1 VTSPK
6 GYIYAEISVSNAVTY
21 EEWRARVVESLNA
34 AGGRFI
40 IRRGDPLVL
49 KGTTPVPL
57 AMMIEFESRK
67 RAQEWWRSAQGLMAF
82 LGDAARIH
90 VVPLSGVSD

>member
-34 AGGRFI
+34 VGGRFI

-49 KGTTPVPL
+49 NL
-57 AMMIEFESRK
+57 LSL
-67 RAQEWWRSAQGLMAF
+67 QLF
-82 LGDAARIH
+82 LPRFW
-90 VVPLSGVSD
+90 